1 MRWSNIP
8 VPEPHVAA
16 IVGAAAL
23 HFVLPL
29 RIPLARGIR
38 FTLAGPMLATG
49 IGLAAWAVA
58 SAGDADV
65 ESESALVTDG
75 AYAVT
80 RNPMY
85 VGWSVGV
92 LGLALATGSAWLLAG
107 WVRRRSPALD
117 RDVAVE
123 EARLLQALRRYGT
136 RPTWTAFR
144 ATSRP
149 PRARDPRGGRR

>member
-1 MRWSNIP
+1 MRWSNVP

-29 RIPLARGIR
+29 RIPIARGIR
-38 FTLAGPMLATG
+38 LTLAGPMLATG

-75 AYAVT
+75 AFAVT

-107 WVRRRSPALD
+107 WYAAVNAID
-117 RDVAVE
+117 REVDVE
-123 EARLLQALRRYGT
+123 EARLLQRFGTTFAAYRDRVPRYLRVSS
-136 RPTWTAFR
+136 
-144 ATSRP
+144 SR
-149 PRARDPRGGRR
+149 R

>member
-29 RIPLARGIR
+29 RIPLGRGTR
-38 FTLAGPMLATG
+38 LALAAPMLATG

-65 ESESALVTDG
+65 ETDSALVTSG
-75 AYAVT
+75 AYART

-107 WVRRRSPALD
+107 WFAAVHALD
-117 RDVAVE
+117 REVDVE
-123 EARLLQALRRYGT
+123 EARLLQRFGATFAAYRDRVPRYLPAIPGGPRR
-136 RPTWTAFR
+136 
-144 ATSRP
+144 
-149 PRARDPRGGRR
+149 